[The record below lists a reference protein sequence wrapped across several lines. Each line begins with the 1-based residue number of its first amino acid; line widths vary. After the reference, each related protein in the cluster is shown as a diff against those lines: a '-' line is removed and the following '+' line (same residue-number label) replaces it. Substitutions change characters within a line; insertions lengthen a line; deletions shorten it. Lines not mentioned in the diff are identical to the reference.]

1 MSEFKMITARNSQ
14 KTSANTVLISKN
26 IADQYDIKDNQQISI
41 IVASMRK
48 DYTAKIVSSTKLK
61 DSLFFAPNTLRKLYL
76 TSGRRYGAR
85 IDDKEIK
92 LGPVVGIMSDVYG
105 ENGKPFGAQSFF
117 IRQLISSGRRLGQI
131 CFGFSPYGI
140 NWNNKTISGYT
151 IGSQEWVKNVF
162 PLPDVIYPRERAY
175 SSSARRIRN
184 RLESQGAK
192 LINPSLIGK
201 WQTYKILSKNPHL
214 VPYIPDTRLIT
225 SFKQIE
231 SMVKKYQAVYLKPV
245 NGSQGKNIVKVTK
258 KRGSLGYDYQYV
270 LNNKV
275 FRGSASNLQ
284 QLRRYLSRIM
294 GNRTY
299 IVQKQINLIRSGGS
313 ILDVRILVQKDNSGQ
328 WGITG
333 MAGRVGRKGAIT
345 SNISSG
351 GHGRKVRD
359 VLKRNFDDDEK
370 VEEIIEKIRK
380 IAVES
385 AKTLEET
392 IGKAGEMGID
402 IGVDQ
407 KGEVWFIEAN
417 LRPARQVFTLIGE
430 RNTRMKSVVT
440 PLLYA
445 RHLANFD

>member
-1 MSEFKMITARNSQ
+1 MPEFKMITVRASQ
-14 KTSANTVLISKN
+14 KRSGNTLLIGKN
-26 IADQYDIKDNQQISI
+26 LAEQYNITDNQQISI
-41 IVASMRK
+41 NVARK
-48 DYTAKIVSSTKLK
+48 KRDYTVKIVPSKYK
-61 DSLFFAPNTLRKLYL
+61 DSIFLAPGTLRSLYL
-76 TSGRRYGAR
+76 TSGRRYGANINNR
-85 IDDKEIK
+85 EIR
-92 LGPVVGIMSDVYG
+92 LGPVVGIMAEVYG
-105 ENGKPFGAQSFF
+105 EAGKPFGGQSFF
-117 IRQLISSGRRLGQI
+117 IRQLISSGRKLGQI
-131 CFGFSPYGI
+131 CFAFSPYGI
-140 NWNNKTISGYT
+140 NWSNKTISGYT
-151 IGSQEWVKNVF
+151 IGSQGWIKNVF

-175 SSSARRIRN
+175 SSAARRIRN
-184 RLESQGAK
+184 RLESLGTK

-201 WQTYKILSKNPHL
+201 WQTYKILSQNPYL

-245 NGSQGKNIVKVTK
+245 NGSQGKNIVKVAK
-258 KRGSLGYDYQYV
+258 KRGHSGYDYQYV
-270 LNNKV
+270 LNNRV
-275 FRGSASNLQ
+275 YRGSASNLQ
-284 QLRRYLSRIM
+284 QLRRYLGRIM

-351 GHGRKVRD
+351 GQGRKVRG
-359 VLKRNFDDDEK
+359 VLKRNFNDDEK

-385 AKTLEET
+385 AQTLEET

-407 KGEVWFIEAN
+407 NGEVWFIEAN

-430 RNTRMKSVVT
+430 RHTRIKSVVT